1 MRPRYLIAAFGLALT
16 LVLPAVSSAATLQF
30 TNPNC
35 SDFQIV
41 NSTNGVVTLNCV
53 LITAPV
59 CTLTPA
65 TPNPVINS
73 TLNLT
78 AACTGNTTGYT
89 YTWSGGSTAKCNTST
104 CTDTQAVTGSVT
116 YTVSATGGGNQGPPA
131 SATVTWVNQVSLP
144 PSGCTLTANPTSLPV
159 GGGAVLLTATCS
171 GGGAPTQYS
180 WTGGGIP
187 ALTVGNVQNPSLTA
201 TTTFTVTPS
210 NSAGSGN
217 TASVTVT
224 VASGGGGGGGGGGG
238 QSFCANYQN
247 VIFLDVPWGGVAD
260 TRSSG
265 QNFLPNGIL
274 VAKFTVPS
282 GWTNGQGS
290 VGKVQAAEFGDPPTY
305 RQASLSTSACDFRG
319 VANGQYDQYFRDISG
334 QQPYPLQWAFGN
346 TAVAEFTVTGNALF
360 RPQLQP
366 GQTYYYNVRNWN
378 PYGNGG
384 QGSTSCGGSSCNAI
398 ISINTP

>member
-1 MRPRYLIAAFGLALT
+1 MRPRFIIAAFGLALA
-16 LVLPAVSSAATLQF
+16 LVMPAVSSAATLQF

-35 SDFQIV
+35 SDFQV
-41 NSTNGVVTLNCV
+41 SSSSNGVVTLNCV

-59 CTLTPA
+59 CTLTAA

-73 TLNLT
+73 ALNLT
-78 AACTGNTTGYT
+78 AACTGNTSGYT
-89 YTWSGGSTAKCNTST
+89 YTWSGGSTAKCTTST
-104 CTDTQAVTGSVT
+104 CTDTQSAAGPVT
-116 YTVSATGGGNQGPPA
+116 YTVFATGAGSQGPPA
-131 SATVTWVNQVSLP
+131 TATVTWVSQASAP
-144 PSGCTLTANPTSLPV
+144 PSGCTLAANPNALPA
-159 GGGAVLLTATCS
+159 GGGSVFLTATCS

-187 ALTVGNVQNPSLTA
+187 ALTVGNVQNPSITS

-217 TASVTVT
+217 TASATVT
-224 VASGGGGGGGGGGG
+224 IAGSGGGGPPPGG

-260 TRSSG
+260 TRSAGS
-265 QNFLPNGIL
+265 NFLPNGVL

-282 GWTNGQGS
+282 TWSNAQGS
-290 VGKVQAAEFGDPPTY
+290 VGKLQVAEFGDPPTY
-305 RQASLSTSACDFRG
+305 RQASLSSAACDFRG
-319 VANGQYDQYFRDISG
+319 VANGQYDQYFRDITG

-346 TAVAEFTVTGNALF
+346 TAVAEFTVTGNTLF
-360 RPQLQP
+360 RPQLQA
-366 GQTYYYNVRNWN
+366 GRTYYYNVRNWN

-384 QGSTSCGGSSCNAI
+384 SGSTSCGGSSCNAI